1 MHWPGVPPC
10 AGATAATLSPP
21 VRAMQPPTAPEA
33 IPGAESKAA
42 QPAAAAARCLYH
54 SAVREQASNGKERL
68 VRGKCGLHV
77 HMIAVTC
84 AVALGVSST
93 SSIVIGCQIYGLLF
107 LGSSQIA
114 STATAAIATAAT
126 TVSPRTLAIR
136 TLAILAT
143 TATTAAISTTAFVTA
158 ATAGT
163 ASTAATAARHEA
175 ECVCLQNPQLE
186 YCNPMRYL
194 YL

>member
-42 QPAAAAARCLYH
+42 QPATAAARCLYH
-54 SAVREQASNGKERL
+54 SAVGEQASNGKERL
-68 VRGKCGLHV
+68 VRRKCGLHV

-84 AVALGVSST
+84 AVALGVSSM
-93 SSIVIGCQIYGLLF
+93 SSIVIGCQMYGLLF

-126 TVSPRTLAIR
+126 TVSPW

-143 TATTAAISTTAFVTA
+143 TATTAATSATAFVTA

-163 ASTAATAARHEA
+163 ASTAATAARHGA
-175 ECVCLQNPQLE
+175 ECVCLQNPPLE
-186 YCNPMRYL
+186 
-194 YL
+194 